1 MMPRGVVA
9 LLLLACPGCATYPV
23 GSFTAASSQALP
35 GRFAVLDEAARGQ
48 ACGMERRFQRAVA
61 DAIQGT
67 PGANALLDASF
78 RFERLCVSVSGRAVR
93 ATVLP
98 PEAEASEAPGP

>member
-1 MMPRGVVA
+1 MMSRGVVA

-61 DAIQGT
+61 DAIQST
-67 PGANALLDASF
+67 PGAALLDASF
-78 RFERLCVSVSGRAVR
+78 RFERLCVSVTGRAVR
-93 ATVLP
+93 AGALP
-98 PEAEASEAPGP
+98 AEASQALEE